1 MNRPSTPPEADKLRE
16 AALDVFVYAPIGL
29 LFEAREVLPRLAQR
43 GRNQVALVK
52 LFGRYAV
59 QRGQAEADRILKA
72 RRASSSTAADER
84 SRPTPPD
91 TGAETEPSSA
101 NEPTDAT
108 ETTRA
113 PKPSASTR
121 AAAPAASESRGVD
134 DERDEGSFGEVL
146 PDDAVE
152 VVIESAA
159 LAIPGYDTLSAS
171 QVVPRLDALR
181 PDELEAVRQYE
192 AAHRGRRTILNRIA
206 QLQGR

>member
-1 MNRPSTPPEADKLRE
+1 MKRPSTPPEADKLVE

-29 LFEAREVLPRLAQR
+29 LLEAREVMPRLAQR
-43 GRNQVALVK
+43 GRNQVALVR

-72 RRASSSTAADER
+72 RRPARGAAATDEGSRTEQGDPSNAARGSAATERTAA
-84 SRPTPPD
+84 SD
-91 TGAETEPSSA
+91 THTVG
-101 NEPTDAT
+101 
-108 ETTRA
+108 
-113 PKPSASTR
+113 
-121 AAAPAASESRGVD
+121 
-134 DERDEGSFGEVL
+134 DERDVREEHDGEDARAVDAVGEVL

-152 VVIESAA
+152 TVIEAAA